1 MKVNLAADLLLV
13 HAQAYFDFRNN
24 GEVYWPFLSS
34 GGSEPI
40 TPLFSAMDHF
50 DRRNKRLAEFAEG
63 VIVSARKV

>member
-34 GGSEPI
+34 GGSKPI
-40 TPLFSAMDHF
+40 TPLFSAMDHLI
-50 DRRNKRLAEFAEG
+50 DGRS
-63 VIVSARKV
+63 V